1 MKYRKDFV
9 TNSSS
14 SSFLCEICSRTEEG
28 YDMSLEDAGMCSCEN
43 GHTFCESHLLE
54 PVDFSEY
61 DEGRY
66 EIPIK
71 FCPICQ
77 YQKVAPL
84 EIVKYLI
91 KENKLDVLKDEIKS
105 KYGDYKKF
113 LKDIKTVKI
122 N

>member
-14 SSFLCEICSRTEEG
+14 SSFICEICGHDESG
-28 YDMSLEDAGMCSCEN
+28 MDMRLEDAGMCSCEN

-54 PVDFSEY
+54 SVDFSEFQ
-61 DEGRY
+61 EGRY
-66 EIPIK
+66 EIPVK
-71 FCPICQ
+71 FCPICL
-77 YQKVAPL
+77 YEKVAPM

-91 KENKLDVLKDEIKS
+91 KENKLDILKNEIKS
-105 KYGDYKKF
+105 KYGDYKNF
-113 LKDIKTVKI
+113 VKDIKNIKI